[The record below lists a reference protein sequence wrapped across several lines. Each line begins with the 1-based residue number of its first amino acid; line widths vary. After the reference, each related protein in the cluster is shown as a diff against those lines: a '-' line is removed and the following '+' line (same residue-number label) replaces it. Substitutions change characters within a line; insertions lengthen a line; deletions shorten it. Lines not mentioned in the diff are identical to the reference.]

1 MLTEE
6 QIKKRISNLEACIR
20 TDLQD
25 VQYYISSGGSI
36 NSTLKILE
44 LQNRI
49 LKFTSRIEAYKSVL
63 REDVC
68 FEDLF
73 PDTNK
78 NKGENNDNDSSEE

>member
-6 QIKKRISNLEACIR
+6 QIKKRISNLEACIC

-25 VQYYISSGGSI
+25 VQYYISSGSI

-63 REDVC
+63 SEDVC

>member
-6 QIKKRISNLEACIR
+6 QIKKRISNLETCIR
-20 TDLQD
+20 TDLQE
-25 VQYYISSGGSI
+25 VQYYISSGSI

-63 REDVC
+63 SEDVC

-73 PDTNK
+73 PEDTK
-78 NKGENNDNDSSEE
+78 YKGENNDNGSSEE

>member
-6 QIKKRISNLEACIR
+6 QIKKRISNLETCIR
-20 TDLQD
+20 SDLQAA
-25 VQYYISSGGSI
+25 QYYISSGNI
-36 NSTLKILE
+36 NSTLKIFE

-49 LKFTSRIEAYKSVL
+49 LKFTSKIEAYESVL
-63 REDVC
+63 SEDIC